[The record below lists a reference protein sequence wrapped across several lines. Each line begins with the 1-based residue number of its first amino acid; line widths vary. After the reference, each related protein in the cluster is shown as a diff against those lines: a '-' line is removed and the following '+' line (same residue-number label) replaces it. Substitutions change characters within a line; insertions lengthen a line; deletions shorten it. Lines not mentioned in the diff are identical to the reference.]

1 MIRRVVDALFVASVT
16 AALVLAAVIIYGNVT
31 DPAVCWTTC

>member
-1 MIRRVVDALFVASVT
+1 MRRVVDALFVVSVT